1 MSRLFAR
8 VLGLLSYGVAMKAS
22 HPRITLLGNNSGRNL
37 GDMAIMSS
45 ILESLSKRLPNAE
58 FYVPSIKPE
67 WTEQHYGGRYNVKAI
82 DVMPWTGSIRLL
94 GIPTLRCLAKSDCAL
109 ICDGI
114 IFGKKLFN
122 PAFNYLITLV
132 FLVPLAKLLG
142 CKMVCY
148 STGIGPFPSWI
159 SRLLAKWT
167 INGCDLV
174 MMRERDSEA
183 LCKEI
188 GVTQPIELT
197 GDAAFINPV
206 SSEDTAIEITRS
218 IGLDPSKPMLAINAT
233 SYLDTWLTP
242 EQRLKD
248 PNSFLKTVAE
258 GIRKAQDAVKER
270 FQPLVVCTH
279 PMDEATCQE
288 LAKLVDGAVLTNT
301 TYLSHDI
308 QAVIRRCGLLVGMR
322 FHSIVLAS
330 SVETPVVGLIYAP
343 KVRGYLRLL
352 KCEEFGLELADVT
365 PETLSQ
371 TLINAW
377 DNRAALQEQQR
388 PTIRDLKAGAE
399 HAADLLVARYYGQE
413 GATVSENPLARA
425 V

>member
-1 MSRLFAR
+1 
-8 VLGLLSYGVAMKAS
+8 MKGS

-45 ILESLSKRLPNAE
+45 IMESLSKRLPTAE
-58 FYVPSIKPE
+58 FFVPTINPGWVKE
-67 WTEQHYGGRYNVKAI
+67 HYGTKYNVKAI
-82 DVMPWTGSIRLL
+82 NVMPWTLSIRLL
-94 GIPTLRCLAKSDCAL
+94 GLPTLRCLAKSDCAL

-132 FLVPLAKLLG
+132 FLVPLARLLG

-174 MMRERDSEA
+174 MMRERDSEK
-183 LCKEI
+183 LTKEI
-188 GVTQPIELT
+188 GVTQPVELT

-206 SSEDTAIEITRS
+206 SSDATAVEIMKE
-218 IGLDPSKPMLAINAT
+218 IGLNPEQPVLAINAT
-233 SYLDTWLTP
+233 SYLDTWLTSK
-242 EQRLKD
+242 ERLSD
-248 PNSFLKTVAE
+248 PKSFLKLVA
-258 GIRKAQDAVKER
+258 GGVLRAQAAVREK

-288 LAKLVDGAVLTNT
+288 LAGLVDGKLITNT
-301 TYLSHDI
+301 KYLSHEI
-308 QAVIRRCGLLVGMR
+308 QAVMRRCGLLVGMR

-330 SVETPVVGLIYAP
+330 SVVTPVVGLIYAP

-352 KCEEFGLELADVT
+352 NCEDYGLELASLT
-365 PETLSQ
+365 EESFSLK
-371 TLINAW
+371 LAEAW
-377 DNRAALQEQQR
+377 DSRAALKARQE
-388 PTIRDLKAGAE
+388 PIIKDLKAGAE
-399 HAADLLVARYYGQE
+399 HAADLLTHRYYAAAGQE
-413 GATVSENPLARA
+413 EPANPLAKA

>member
-1 MSRLFAR
+1 
-8 VLGLLSYGVAMKAS
+8 MKGN

-45 ILESLSKRLPNAE
+45 IMESLSKRMPNSE
-58 FYVPSIKPE
+58 FYVPTIKPE
-67 WTEQHYGGRYNVKAI
+67 WVRKHYGQRYNVKAVN
-82 DVMPWTGSIRLL
+82 VMPWTLSLRLL
-94 GIPTLRCLAKSDCAL
+94 GLPTLVCLAKSDVAL

-132 FLVPLAKLLG
+132 FLVPLARLLG

-148 STGIGPFPSWI
+148 STGIGPFPSAI

-174 MMRERDSEA
+174 MMRERDSEK
-183 LCKEI
+183 LTKDI
-188 GVTQPIELT
+188 GVTQPVELT

-206 SSEDTAIEITRS
+206 SDDKVAVS
-218 IGLDPSKPMLAINAT
+218 IMRELGLNPEQPTMAINAT
-233 SYLDTWLTP
+233 AYLDTWLNP
-242 EQRLKD
+242 NERLSD
-248 PNSFLKTVAE
+248 PKGLLKTIAE
-258 GIRKAQDAVKER
+258 GVKRAQEQVKDK
-270 FQPLVVCTH
+270 FQPLIVCTH
-279 PMDEATCQE
+279 PMDEATCRE
-288 LAKLVDGAVLTNT
+288 LAAMCDAKVLTNS

-308 QAVIRRCGLLVGMR
+308 QAVIRRCGILVGMR

-343 KVRGYLRLL
+343 KVRGYLKLL
-352 KCEEFGLELADVT
+352 RCEEYSLELASLN
-365 PETLSQ
+365 PQYLAEKLAE
-371 TLINAW
+371 AW
-377 DNRAALQEQQR
+377 DARAELQERQR
-388 PTIRDLKAGAE
+388 PIIGDLKEGAE
-399 HAADLLVARYYGQE
+399 HAADLLCSRYFGSPRAR
-413 GATVSENPLARA
+413 AANPLAKA

>member
-1 MSRLFAR
+1 
-8 VLGLLSYGVAMKAS
+8 MKGS

-45 ILESLSKRLPNAE
+45 ILESLSKRLPDAE

-67 WTEQHYGGRYNVKAI
+67 WTEKHYAHRYNVKAVN
-82 DVMPWTGSIRLL
+82 VMPWTCSIRLL
-94 GIPTLRCLAKSDCAL
+94 GIPTLWCLAKSDCAL

-132 FLVPLAKLLG
+132 FLVPLANLLG

-183 LCKEI
+183 LCAEI
-188 GVTQPIELT
+188 GVSQPVELT

-206 SSEDTAIEITRS
+206 SSEDIAIAITREL
-218 IGLDPSKPMLAINAT
+218 GLDPSKPMLAINAT
-233 SYLDTWLTP
+233 SYLDTWLAP
-242 EQRLKD
+242 GERLRD
-248 PNSFLKTVAE
+248 PHSFLKVVAA
-258 GIRKAQDAVKER
+258 GIRSAQREVRDS
-270 FQPLVVCTH
+270 FQPLIVCTH

-288 LAKLVDGAVLTNT
+288 LAGLVDGALLTNT
-301 TYLSHDI
+301 KYLSHDI
-308 QAVIRRCGLLVGMR
+308 QAVLQRCGLLVGMR
-322 FHSIVLAS
+322 FHSIVLSS

-352 KCEEFGLELADVT
+352 GCEEYGLELAQVT
-365 PETLSQ
+365 PETLSR
-371 TLINAW
+371 TLVKAW
-377 DNRAALQEQQR
+377 DARTTLQEQQR
-388 PTIRDLKAGAE
+388 PTIRALKAGAE
-399 HAADLLVARYYGQE
+399 HAADLLVNRYYSPK
-413 GATVSENPLARA
+413 GAALSENPLARA

>member
-1 MSRLFAR
+1 
-8 VLGLLSYGVAMKAS
+8 MKGT

-45 ILESLSKRLPNAE
+45 IMESLSKRLPNAE
-58 FYVPSIKPE
+58 FYVPTIKPSWVKE
-67 WTEQHYGGRYNVKAI
+67 HYGSKYNVRAVN
-82 DVMPWTGSIRLL
+82 VMPWTLSLRLL
-94 GIPTLRCLAKSDCAL
+94 GVPTLRCLAKSDCAL

-132 FLVPLAKLLG
+132 FLVPLGRLLG

-148 STGIGPFPSWI
+148 STGIGPFASWI
-159 SRLLAKWT
+159 SRLFAKWT

-174 MMRERDSEA
+174 MMRERDSEK
-183 LCKEI
+183 LTKEI
-188 GVTQPIELT
+188 GVTQPVELT

-206 SSEDTAIEITRS
+206 SSDATAVAIMKE
-218 IGLDPSKPMLAINAT
+218 IGLNPEKPVLAINAT
-233 SYLDTWLTP
+233 SYLDTWLSSS
-242 EQRLKD
+242 ERLAD
-248 PNSFLKTVAE
+248 PKSFLKLVAA
-258 GIRKAQDAVKER
+258 GIRRAQESVRDR

-288 LAKLVDGAVLTNT
+288 LTKLVGGNLITNT

-308 QAVIRRCGLLVGMR
+308 QAVLRRCGLLVGMR

-352 KCEEFGLELADVT
+352 NCEDYGLELASLNEEVLGT
-365 PETLSQ
+365 KLAQ
-371 TLINAW
+371 AW
-377 DNRAALQEQQR
+377 DDRAALKARQV
-388 PTIRDLKAGAE
+388 PIIRDLKAGAE
-399 HAADLLVARYYGQE
+399 HAADLLVHRYFAPQGVAQP
-413 GATVSENPLARA
+413 VNPLAQA

>member
-1 MSRLFAR
+1 
-8 VLGLLSYGVAMKAS
+8 MKGS

-67 WTEQHYGGRYNVKAI
+67 WTERHYAHTYNVNAI
-82 DVMPWTGSIRLL
+82 NVMPWTGSIRLL
-94 GIPTLRCLAKSDCAL
+94 GIPTLWCLAKSDCAL

-188 GVTQPIELT
+188 GVTQPVELT

-206 SSEDTAIEITRS
+206 SSEDTAVAITRE

-233 SYLDTWLTP
+233 SYLDTWLAP
-242 EQRLKD
+242 GERLQD
-248 PNSFLKTVAE
+248 PHSFLKVVAE
-258 GIRKAQDAVKER
+258 GVRKAQEQVRDR
-270 FQPLVVCTH
+270 FQPLIVCTH

-288 LAKLVDGAVLTNT
+288 LAKLVDGALLTNT

-308 QAVIRRCGLLVGMR
+308 QAVLKRCGLLVGMR
-322 FHSIVLAS
+322 FHSIVLSS

-352 KCEEFGLELADVT
+352 GCEEYGLELAQVT

-371 TLINAW
+371 TLVKAW
-377 DNRAALQEQQR
+377 DARAQLQEQQR
-388 PTIRDLKAGAE
+388 PTIRALKAGAE
-399 HAADLLVARYYGQE
+399 HAADLLVNRYYSELGT
-413 GATVSENPLARA
+413 TVSENPLARA

>member
-1 MSRLFAR
+1 
-8 VLGLLSYGVAMKAS
+8 MKGT

-45 ILESLSKRLPNAE
+45 IMESLSQRMPNAE
-58 FYVPSIKPE
+58 FYVPTIKPDWVE
-67 WTEQHYGGRYNVKAI
+67 KHYGQRYNVKAVN
-82 DVMPWTGSIRLL
+82 VMPWTLSVRLL
-94 GIPTLRCLAKSDCAL
+94 GLPTLQCFAKSDCAL

-132 FLVPLAKLLG
+132 FLVPLARLLG

-174 MMRERDSEA
+174 MMRERDSEK
-183 LCKEI
+183 LTKEI
-188 GVTQPIELT
+188 GVTQPVELT

-206 SSEDTAIEITRS
+206 SSDEVAVSILKA
-218 IGLDPSKPMLAINAT
+218 IGLDPEKPVMAINAT
-233 SYLDTWLTP
+233 SYLDTWLKP
-242 EQRLKD
+242 EERLQS
-248 PNSFLKTVAE
+248 PQTFLNLLADSVKRT
-258 GIRKAQDAVKER
+258 QDAVAEK
-270 FQPLVVCTH
+270 FQPMIFCTH
-279 PMDEATCQE
+279 PMDEKTCRE
-288 LAKLVDGAVLTNT
+288 LASMMGGAVLTNT

-308 QAVIRRCGLLVGMR
+308 QAVLRRCGLLVGMR

-330 SVETPVVGLIYAP
+330 SVETPVVGLVYAP

-352 KCEEFGLELADVT
+352 ECEDYGLELAS
-365 PETLSQ
+365 LSVDSLSSKLTQ
-371 TLINAW
+371 AW
-377 DNRAALQEQQR
+377 NEREGLQERQR
-388 PTIRDLKAGAE
+388 PIIRALKVGAE
-399 HAADLLVARYYGQE
+399 YAADTLVARYFPECGSSLKT
-413 GATVSENPLARA
+413 ANAS
-425 V
+425 

>member
-1 MSRLFAR
+1 
-8 VLGLLSYGVAMKAS
+8 MKGT

-45 ILESLSKRLPNAE
+45 IMESLSKRLPNAE
-58 FYVPSIKPE
+58 FYVPSIKPDWVE
-67 WTEQHYGGRYNVKAI
+67 RHYGDRYNVKAV

-94 GIPTLRCLAKSDCAL
+94 GIPTLWCLAKSDCAL

-132 FLVPLAKLLG
+132 FLVPLAKLFG

-188 GVTQPIELT
+188 GVTQPVELT

-206 SSEDTAIEITRS
+206 SSEDTAISIIKD
-218 IGLDPSKPMLAINAT
+218 IGLDPTKPLMAINAT
-233 SYLDTWLTP
+233 SYLDTWLAP
-242 EQRLKD
+242 GERLQN
-248 PNSFLKTVAE
+248 PHAFLDVVAA
-258 GIRKAQDAVKER
+258 GIRKAQDNVRDR
-270 FQPLVVCTH
+270 FQPVVVCTH
-279 PMDEATCQE
+279 PMDEATCKE
-288 LAKLVDGAVLTNT
+288 LAKKVDGALLTNT

-308 QAVIRRCGLLVGMR
+308 QAVLKRCGLLVGMR

-352 KCEEFGLELADVT
+352 GCEEFGLELANVT
-365 PETLSQ
+365 PETLSA
-371 TLINAW
+371 TLIRAW
-377 DNRAALQEQQR
+377 DARTELQEQQR
-388 PTIRDLKAGAE
+388 PTIRNLKGGAE
-399 HAADLLVARYYGQE
+399 HAADLLVSRYYPQQAGK
-413 GATVSENPLARA
+413 VSENPLARA

>member
-1 MSRLFAR
+1 
-8 VLGLLSYGVAMKAS
+8 MKGT

-45 ILESLSKRLPNAE
+45 IMESLSKRMPNSE
-58 FYVPSIKPE
+58 FYVPTIKPE
-67 WTEQHYGGRYNVKAI
+67 WVRKHYGQRYNVKAVN
-82 DVMPWTGSIRLL
+82 VMPWTLSLRLL
-94 GIPTLRCLAKSDCAL
+94 GLPTLVCLAKSDVAL

-132 FLVPLAKLLG
+132 FLVPLARLLG

-148 STGIGPFPSWI
+148 STGIGPFPSAI

-174 MMRERDSEA
+174 MMRERDSEK
-183 LCKEI
+183 LTKDI
-188 GVTQPIELT
+188 GVTQPVELT

-206 SSEDTAIEITRS
+206 SDDKVAVS
-218 IGLDPSKPMLAINAT
+218 IMRELGLNPEQPTMAINAT
-233 SYLDTWLTP
+233 AYLDTWLNP
-242 EQRLKD
+242 NERLSD
-248 PNSFLKTVAE
+248 PKGLLKTIAE
-258 GIRKAQDAVKER
+258 GVKRAQDKVKDK
-270 FQPLVVCTH
+270 FQPLIVCTH
-279 PMDEATCQE
+279 PMDEATCRE
-288 LAKLVDGAVLTNT
+288 LAAMCDAKVLTNS

-308 QAVIRRCGLLVGMR
+308 QAVIRRCGILVGMR

-343 KVRGYLRLL
+343 KVRGYLKLL
-352 KCEEFGLELADVT
+352 RCEEYSLELASLN
-365 PETLSQ
+365 PQYLGEKLAE
-371 TLINAW
+371 AW
-377 DNRAALQEQQR
+377 DARAELQERQR
-388 PTIRDLKAGAE
+388 PIIGDLKEGAE
-399 HAADLLVARYYGQE
+399 HAADLLCSRYFGSPRAR
-413 GATVSENPLARA
+413 AANPLAKA

>member
-1 MSRLFAR
+1 
-8 VLGLLSYGVAMKAS
+8 MKGT

-45 ILESLSKRLPNAE
+45 IMESLSKRLPNAE
-58 FYVPSIKPE
+58 FYVPTIKPSWVKE
-67 WTEQHYGGRYNVKAI
+67 HYGSKYNVRAI
-82 DVMPWTGSIRLL
+82 NVMPWTLSLRLL
-94 GIPTLRCLAKSDCAL
+94 GLPTLRCLAKSDCAL

-132 FLVPLAKLLG
+132 FLVPLGRLLG

-148 STGIGPFPSWI
+148 STGIGPFPSWV
-159 SRLLAKWT
+159 SRLFAKWT

-174 MMRERDSEA
+174 MMRERDSEK
-183 LCKEI
+183 LTKEI
-188 GVTQPIELT
+188 GVTQPVELT

-206 SSEDTAIEITRS
+206 SSDATAVAIMKE
-218 IGLDPSKPMLAINAT
+218 IGLNPEKPVLAINAT
-233 SYLDTWLTP
+233 SYLDTWLSSS
-242 EQRLKD
+242 ERLAD
-248 PNSFLKTVAE
+248 PKSFLKLVAA
-258 GIRKAQDAVKER
+258 GIRRAQESVRDR

-288 LAKLVDGAVLTNT
+288 LTKLVGGNLITNT

-308 QAVIRRCGLLVGMR
+308 QAVLRRCGLLVGMR

-352 KCEEFGLELADVT
+352 NCEDYGLELASLNEEVLGT
-365 PETLSQ
+365 KLAQ
-371 TLINAW
+371 AW
-377 DNRAALQEQQR
+377 DDRAALKARQV
-388 PTIRDLKAGAE
+388 PIIRDLKAGAE
-399 HAADLLVARYYGQE
+399 HAADLLVHRYFAPQGVAQP
-413 GATVSENPLARA
+413 VNPLAQA